1 MVGDTTL
8 EKITPR
14 IEKLFRGWESK
25 DVPQRNIAAVEPQ
38 AKDILYLI
46 DKPGAEQSIIFAGQL
61 VVPMANP
68 DETAIDAF
76 NDILGGQFSSRININ
91 LREEKHWS
99 YGARSTIVATRAQ
112 RPFFAYA
119 PVQTDKTAESLA
131 EILREIT
138 EIRGTN
144 PPTADE
150 LERVQHSNTLSLP
163 GRWETNP
170 AILAA
175 IAEIV
180 SYGLPEDFWNTYPE
194 RLNDLTLEQVTHAG
208 QALLEPDNL
217 TWVVIGDRERIE
229 AGLTNL
235 NIGQIRLIDVEGQF
249 VDANISSKT
258 ATD

>member
-1 MVGDTTL
+1 
-8 EKITPR
+8 
-14 IEKLFRGWESK
+14 
-25 DVPQRNIAAVEPQ
+25 
-38 AKDILYLI
+38 
-46 DKPGAEQSIIFAGQL
+46 
-61 VVPMANP
+61 MANP

-76 NDILGGQFSSRININ
+76 NDILGGQFSSRINMN

-119 PVQTDKTAESLA
+119 AVQTDKTAESLA

-150 LERVQHSNTLSLP
+150 LERVQRSNTLSLP

-170 AILAA
+170 AVLAA
-175 IAEIV
+175 LAEIV

-194 RLNDLTLEQVTHAG
+194 RLNSLTLEQVTRAG
-208 QALLEPDNL
+208 QAVLEPDNL
-217 TWVVIGDRERIE
+217 TWVVIGDRNSIE
-229 AGLTNL
+229 AGLSEL
-235 NIGQIRLIDVEGQF
+235 NIGQIRLIDVDGRF
-249 VDANISSKT
+249 IDASTSNT
-258 ATD
+258 AATGE

>member
-1 MVGDTTL
+1 M
-8 EKITPR
+8 
-14 IEKLFRGWESK
+14 
-25 DVPQRNIAAVEPQ
+25 
-38 AKDILYLI
+38 
-46 DKPGAEQSIIFAGQL
+46 
-61 VVPMANP
+61 
-68 DETAIDAF
+68 
-76 NDILGGQFSSRININ
+76 
-91 LREEKHWS
+91 
-99 YGARSTIVATRAQ
+99 ATRAQ